1 MREIRTRPK
10 ERERKHTY
18 TLPKQA
24 VKTLQ
29 QQALRRKMMK
39 RELDKDAELRDTPV
53 QETVQRFETSAEKA
67 ARLSS
72 RTAFRVGKQAA
83 KEQFDR
89 RNAPSSRKEN
99 SQPGDSTAQPESPQ
113 KAQVRQEFQRTRQRK
128 HFRQTQTKRREAH
141 QNTSAAST
149 EVRQETHRRTEVA
162 HTSLFHTPS
171 TTMLPE
177 EPIPKAR
184 FIQPEAPQK
193 PASQITFPVTTP
205 KQKKEHQSRLFL
217 NRVTSSRTM
226 QTGPGIQRGLLN
238 RQAQRRTQER
248 AVQESI
254 KKRVQTA
261 KNTAQRTG
269 RVKQAALRA
278 GKAIV
283 RAAVGL
289 LGGAGAL
296 IALVLVIGGAAAAI
310 GTPFGVFWSGND
322 SDAQSVPQTVAQING
337 EFSTK
342 ISQIQADHP
351 ADSVV
356 IHRIP
361 DGGSSLT
368 IMNWTDVIAVF
379 AVKTAG
385 AGADATDVVTIDE
398 KRIELIRLVFW
409 DMNEISSHVQTIKQ
423 EDSTERILHITITSK
438 YAEDMADVYDFSH
451 SQREALTEILK
462 PEYAQMLAEL
472 VGTYGGEME
481 LTEEQIRDMI
491 AAMPEDI
498 SLERRAVVEKA
509 YSLLGKVNYF
519 WGGKSRAIGWDSRWG
534 TPTRVTVPGS
544 RTTGTIRRFGL
555 DCSGFVDWVF
565 NNALNY
571 VIGHGGGAHA
581 QHTYCTP
588 ISWSE
593 ALPGDLV
600 FYPGDSH
607 VGVFVGKDAT
617 GDPLII
623 HCASSQNNVVLTGLQ
638 GFTSIGRPVYY
649 CESKP
654 RDKPD
659 V

>member
-10 ERERKHTY
+10 ARERKHAY

-39 RELDKDAELRDTPV
+39 RELDKDVELRDTPV
-53 QETVQRFETSAEKA
+53 QETVQKFETSAERA
-67 ARLSS
+67 VRLSS

-83 KEQFDR
+83 KERFDR
-89 RNAPSSRKEN
+89 RNSPHTHKEDAYFD
-99 SQPGDSTAQPESPQ
+99 DSPIQPESQPMVRTKQQFRRMKYKKRFQQAQERTQDQSQ
-113 KAQVRQEFQRTRQRK
+113 K
-128 HFRQTQTKRREAH
+128 EAAV
-141 QNTSAAST
+141 SAEIHH
-149 EVRQETHRRTEVA
+149 EV
-162 HTSLFHTPS
+162 HTTTDALDIAPS
-171 TTMLPE
+171 GMPRS
-177 EPIPKAR
+177 AG
-184 FIQPEAPQK
+184 Q
-193 PASQITFPVTTP
+193 SGTP
-205 KQKKEHQSRLFL
+205 KQNALSKRTEPARRSALSGAFPATEPERKNERRDWHFRSQSTAARPVQS
-217 NRVTSSRTM
+217 NPNSPAR
-226 QTGPGIQRGLLN
+226 LLN
-238 RQAQRRTQER
+238 RQAQRRAQER
-248 AVQESI
+248 AMQESI
-254 KKRVQTA
+254 QKRVRTA
-261 KNTAQRTG
+261 KNTARRTEQ
-269 RVKQAALRA
+269 VKQAALRA

-296 IALVLVIGGAAAAI
+296 IALVLVIGGAAAVI

-322 SDAQSVPQTVAQING
+322 SDAQSVPQAVVQING
-337 EFSTK
+337 EFSAK
-342 ISQIQADHP
+342 ISQIQAEHP

-368 IMNWTDVIAVF
+368 ITNWTDVIAVF

-385 AGADATDVVTIDE
+385 ADADATDVVTIDE
-398 KRIELIRLVFW
+398 ERIALIRQVFW
-409 DMNEISSHVQTIKQ
+409 DMNEISYHVQTIKH
-423 EDSTERILHITITSK
+423 EDSTEKILHITITSK
-438 YAEDMADVYDFSH
+438 RAEEMPDIYQFNH
-451 SQREALTEILK
+451 SQREALAEILK

-498 SLERRAVVEKA
+498 SPARRSVVEKA
-509 YSLLGKVNYF
+509 YSLIGKVHYF

-534 TPTRVTVPGS
+534 TPVRVTAPGS
-544 RTTGTIRRFGL
+544 RTTGTIRPFGL

-607 VGVFVGKDAT
+607 VGVFVGKDAS
-617 GDPLII
+617 GNPLII

-638 GFTSIGRPVYY
+638 GFTSIGRPD
-649 CESKP
+649 CF
-654 RDKPD
+654 
-659 V
+659 